1 MHLDVVSGPLRL
13 FVQTKLSGLFLDQF
27 FELIKL
33 VVIQLSGDFIVAVDP
48 AAEVDQLAAVRTK
61 WKRWLIAQLLELDL
75 LLANRALDRLHA
87 HDLPDPPEDED
98 DEPPLAG
105 GAAAAGGGDD
115 AALSAF
121 AALLYESER

>member
-13 FVQTKLSGLFLDQF
+13 FVQTKLSGLFLDQS

-33 VVIQLSGDFIVAVDP
+33 VVVQLSGDFIVAVDP

-87 HDLPDPPEDED
+87 HDLPDPPEDDD

-105 GAAAAGGGDD
+105 GVDAGGGDD
-115 AALSAF
+115 AALSAL
-121 AALLYESER
+121 AALLYESDR

>member
-1 MHLDVVSGPLRL
+1 MSGPLRL
-13 FVQTKLSGLFLDQF
+13 FVEAQLSGLFLDQF

-33 VVIQLSGDFIVAVDP
+33 VIVQLSRDYIVAVDP
-48 AAEVDQLAAVRTK
+48 AAEVDQLAAIRTER
-61 WKRWLIAQLLELDL
+61 KRWLIAQLLELNL
-75 LLANRALDRLHA
+75 LLANRALDRLNT
-87 HDLPDPPEDED
+87 HDLPDPPEDD
-98 DEPPLAG
+98 DDPPLAG

>member
-1 MHLDVVSGPLRL
+1 MHLDVVSGPLSL
-13 FVQTKLSGLFLDQF
+13 FVQTKLSGLFLNQF

-33 VVIQLSGDFIVAVDP
+33 VVVQLSGDFIVAVDP

-75 LLANRALDRLHA
+75 LLANRALDRLHT

-105 GAAAAGGGDD
+105 GVDAGGGDD
-115 AALSAF
+115 DALSAL
-121 AALLYESER
+121 AALLYESDR